1 MRALL
6 LLLLLAACG
15 REPAVAD
22 RSKDEGLT
30 ARVGGSAAAF
40 YSHTR

>member
-1 MRALL
+1 MPALV

-15 REPAVAD
+15 SAPAVAD
-22 RSKDEGLT
+22 RSNGEDLT
-30 ARVGGSAAAF
+30 ARIGGSAAAF